1 MVDDSS
7 ILFKTLYEMG
17 TIRGCERISIKVG
30 EYADVFKGA
39 MEEGKSFI
47 TLGPFI
53 RKGDKHL
60 KSPQIVLKL
69 VANLNKSKPTVKRG
83 HI

>member
-1 MVDDSS
+1 MQIPRDNAFQTVNMVDDSS

-39 MEEGKSFI
+39 MEEGAGGGGGGGSHS
-47 TLGPFI
+47 L
-53 RKGDKHL
+53 L
-60 KSPQIVLKL
+60 
-69 VANLNKSKPTVKRG
+69 
-83 HI
+83 